1 MFNIINNYLL
11 PRSLIIRIYIF
22 FSLLCFT
29 QIVCAQQGDIND
41 YSVIAPLASKSLLLD
56 GIVKDGKFIAVGERG
71 HTLVSNNGGDWK
83 QVNVPTRSTLT
94 GVYFLN
100 RNLGWVVGHDAVI
113 LRTTDGGQHWK
124 KVHYA
129 PEEEAPLL
137 SIWFRDEQYGIA
149 IGAYGYFL
157 ISHDGGKTWIRNE
170 LNVNNIDLPD
180 EGITKDDIDADGFT
194 DTYDL
199 HLNDI
204 ALSDA
209 GQLYIAAEAGR
220 VYRSDDFGESWNE
233 MPSPYIGSLFGVL
246 PLSENIVL
254 VFGLRGHLF
263 RSDDAGLTWQEIK
276 TGTTEMLTDG
286 IRLSD
291 GKVVIVGLGGTL
303 LVSRDNGENFY
314 LNEQSSRNG
323 YSAVVEE
330 GTGKLLTVG
339 EGGIKHI
346 TLGNINH

>member
-1 MFNIINNYLL
+1 M
-11 PRSLIIRIYIF
+11 
-22 FSLLCFT
+22 
-29 QIVCAQQGDIND
+29 CAQQVDVDGH
-41 YSVIAPLASKSLLLD
+41 SVIAPLASRSLLLD
-56 GIVKDGKFIAVGERG
+56 GIAKDGKFIIVGERG
-71 HTLVSNNGGDWK
+71 HTLVSNNGGDWY
-83 QVNVPTRSTLT
+83 QVDVPTRSTLT

-100 RNLGWVVGHDAVI
+100 RNLGWAVGHDAVI
-113 LRTTDGGQHWK
+113 LRTTDGGQHWE
-124 KVHYA
+124 KVYFE

-157 ISHDGGKTWIRNE
+157 VSNDGGKTWIRNE
-170 LNVNNIDLPD
+170 LKVNNIDNPD
-180 EGITKDDIDADGFT
+180 EGITKDAPDADEFT

-246 PLSENIVL
+246 PLSENSVL

-276 TGTTEMLTDG
+276 TGTTEMLTDA

-314 LNEQSSRNG
+314 LNEQSGRNG
-323 YSAVVEE
+323 YSAVMEE

-346 TLGNINH
+346 NLGNTNH

>member
-1 MFNIINNYLL
+1 M
-11 PRSLIIRIYIF
+11 
-22 FSLLCFT
+22 
-29 QIVCAQQGDIND
+29 
-41 YSVIAPLASKSLLLD
+41 
-56 GIVKDGKFIAVGERG
+56 
-71 HTLVSNNGGDWK
+71 
-83 QVNVPTRSTLT
+83 
-94 GVYFLN
+94 
-100 RNLGWVVGHDAVI
+100 GWAVGHDAVI

-137 SIWFRDEQYGIA
+137 SIWFRDEQHGIA
-149 IGAYGYFL
+149 IGAYGYYL
-157 ISHDGGKTWIRNE
+157 VSNDGGKTWIRNE
-170 LNVNNIDLPD
+170 LDVNNIDNPD
-180 EGITKDDIDADGFT
+180 EGITKNDLDADEFT

-204 ALSDA
+204 ALSDT
-209 GQLYIAAEAGR
+209 GQLFIAAEAGR
-220 VYRSDDFGESWNE
+220 VYRSDNFGESWNE

-246 PLSENIVL
+246 PLSENTVL

-263 RSDDAGLTWQEIK
+263 RSDDAGLTWQVIE

-303 LVSRDNGENFY
+303 LVSRDNGMNFY
-314 LNEQSSRNG
+314 LSEQSSRNG

-330 GTGKLLTVG
+330 GTGKLLAVG

-346 TLGNINH
+346 MLSDINQ